1 MKIGQK
7 DVMRKIHEKK
17 KSFSQTGTDYLP
29 GWLIEDVTFLN

>member
-17 KSFSQTGTDYLP
+17 NHFLKLA
-29 GWLIEDVTFLN
+29 LIIFLGG

>member
-7 DVMRKIHEKK
+7 DVMRKIHEK